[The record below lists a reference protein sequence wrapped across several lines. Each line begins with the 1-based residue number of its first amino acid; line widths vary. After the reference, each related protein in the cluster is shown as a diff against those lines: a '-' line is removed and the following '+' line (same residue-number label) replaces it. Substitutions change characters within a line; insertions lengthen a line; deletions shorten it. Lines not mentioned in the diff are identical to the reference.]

1 MKDKNPTKRQI
12 FCNNIKRLRKA
23 KQLSLREM
31 ARKLEIGTASL
42 IKIENGIIPPR
53 LNVLIFFSLYDNLGV
68 TPDQILSGEFLEEV
82 DINSENDE

>member
-12 FCNNIKRLRKA
+12 FCNNKKRLRKE
-23 KQLSLREM
+23 KRLSLRKM

-82 DINSENDE
+82 DINSESDK